1 MTKYYTRACNF
12 FYGPDSRQLV
22 KKKLSLPLCNDSSIS
37 FNQIELFSRNKKI
50 VKNKIVDLKNI
61 KKLPKK
67 IKEKVIQDL
76 KKITKLRKMN
86 SNTDVKVILCKDKSN
101 YVFNLETS
109 TQLSSFFGNE
119 LLWGRKSSIINLET
133 HLKYW
138 DNLDNFKRITK
149 FIGGDKFTLIASPS
163 K

>member
-12 FYGPDSRQLV
+12 FYGQHSKQLV
-22 KKKLSLPLCNDSSIS
+22 KKKLTLPLCNDSSIS

-76 KKITKLRKMN
+76 KKITSKRE
-86 SNTDVKVILCKDKSN
+86 
-101 YVFNLETS
+101 FLE
-109 TQLSSFFGNE
+109 
-119 LLWGRKSSIINLET
+119 K
-133 HLKYW
+133 K
-138 DNLDNFKRITK
+138 
-149 FIGGDKFTLIASPS
+149 
-163 K
+163 

>member
-22 KKKLSLPLCNDSSIS
+22 KKKLALPLCSNSSIS

-76 KKITKLRKMN
+76 KK
-86 SNTDVKVILCKDKSN
+86 
-101 YVFNLETS
+101 
-109 TQLSSFFGNE
+109 
-119 LLWGRKSSIINLET
+119 
-133 HLKYW
+133 
-138 DNLDNFKRITK
+138 
-149 FIGGDKFTLIASPS
+149 
-163 K
+163 

>member
-12 FYGPDSRQLV
+12 FYGQDSRQLV
-22 KKKLSLPLCNDSSIS
+22 KKKITLPLCNDSSIS

-76 KKITKLRKMN
+76 KKITSKRE
-86 SNTDVKVILCKDKSN
+86 
-101 YVFNLETS
+101 FLE
-109 TQLSSFFGNE
+109 
-119 LLWGRKSSIINLET
+119 K
-133 HLKYW
+133 
-138 DNLDNFKRITK
+138 
-149 FIGGDKFTLIASPS
+149 
-163 K
+163 